1 MGAKRNRDNWLED
14 FSIVLTPHAIRDQRS
29 YPEYEVF
36 AGSKPLAF
44 LWLAIISAISGG
56 FGGTLVSGALWR
68 ALLQL
73 PLWLVAMVAFCMIA
87 YRSAGALSGS
97 YLAFLTAWCIG
108 WAILIGICAMW
119 AAQLSSGGWAYG
131 IAVGVGFLIGIV
143 EGVYEPEDLKSRE
156 AFFAVGMIMAIG
168 AACLSAWIY
177 RNVLADPSL
186 GSAALTGTI
195 AGFLFLGPAML
206 VLLLGLNNVEGLK
219 RLATLLLHND
229 ETVPEALPLLN
240 AAIRLSSDNAALLER
255 RALGLALLGH
265 KTEAEAD
272 WSWHAELAP
281 HIPTAD
287 IAQGWVHLRR
297 DRPADAAASFEKAL
311 ARQKRD
317 GSALAGLAVARLR
330 LDDPAGAIAA
340 LETIT
345 ERSRDARNLTYL
357 AEAHLALGDFD
368 RAIELTTDAIEE
380 LDSVHG
386 RSWLVRGDA
395 FRALNDLDGAGH
407 DYNKAL
413 WADAE
418 EGIHERALAALEEI
432 DRDIE
437 EYEPD

>member
-14 FSIVLTPHAIRDQRS
+14 FSIVLTPRAIRDQRS

-36 AGSKPLAF
+36 AGSKPLAI
-44 LWLAIISAISGG
+44 LWLVIVSAISGA

-68 ALLQL
+68 TLLQL
-73 PLWLVAMVAFCMIA
+73 PLWLAAMVAFCTIA
-87 YRSAGALSGS
+87 YRSARALSGS

-108 WAILIGICAMW
+108 WAMLIGICAMW

-168 AACLSAWIY
+168 GACIAAWLH
-177 RNVLADPSL
+177 RNVLGDPSL

-195 AGFLFLGPAML
+195 AGFLFLAPAML

-219 RLATLLLHND
+219 RVATLLLHND
-229 ETVPEALPLLN
+229 ETVPEALSLLN
-240 AAIRLSSDNAALLER
+240 AAIRLSPDSAELLER
-255 RALGLALLGH
+255 RALAHALLGH
-265 KTEAEAD
+265 EVEAEAD
-272 WSWHAELAP
+272 WSRHAQVAP
-281 HIPTAD
+281 HIPAQE
-287 IAQGWVHLRR
+287 IANGWVRLRR
-297 DRPADAAASFEKAL
+297 DRPADAASAFEKAV
-311 ARQKRD
+311 ARHKRD
-317 GSALAGLAVARLR
+317 GPALAGLAVARLR
-330 LDDPAGAIAA
+330 LNDPAGAIAA

-357 AEAHLALGDFD
+357 AEAHLVLGDID
-368 RAIELTTDAIEE
+368 RAIELSTDAIQE

-386 RSWLVRGDA
+386 LSWLVRGDA
-395 FRALNDLDGAGH
+395 LRALNDFDGAGH
-407 DYNKAL
+407 DYNRAL

-418 EGIHERALAALEEI
+418 AGIHERALAALEEI